1 MADELWASLI
11 VDGHHLPPSVAKSMI
26 RAKTLDRCVLV
37 SDAVALAGMEP
48 GIYEFAEKSVEL
60 TADRCVRLVGTE
72 YLAGSAIELARGI
85 ENSVRFA
92 GITLAEAFSLATR
105 QPMDLL
111 DAKAHI
117 EATSNLILFEWDE
130 SQCKINLI
138 ATIVNSELVYH
149 TEAE

>member
-1 MADELWASLI
+1 M
-11 VDGHHLPPSVAKSMI
+11 M

-37 SDAVALAGMEP
+37 SDAVALAGMKP

-92 GITLAEAFSLATR
+92 GISLEEAVSLATL
-105 QPMDLL
+105 QPMYLL
-111 DAKAHI
+111 DAKAHV
-117 EATSNLILFEWDE
+117 ETQTDLILFEWDE
-130 SQCKINLI
+130 SRCEINLI
-138 ATIVNSELVYH
+138 ATIVNNELVH
-149 TEAE
+149 HAETE

>member
-1 MADELWASLI
+1 
-11 VDGHHLPPSVAKSMI
+11 
-26 RAKTLDRCVLV
+26 
-37 SDAVALAGMEP
+37 MEP

-92 GITLAEAFSLATR
+92 GISLEEAVSLATL
-105 QPMDLL
+105 QPMRLL
-111 DAKAHI
+111 DAKAHV

-130 SQCKINLI
+130 SQCEIDLI
-138 ATIVNSELVYH
+138 ATIVDGELVYSAE
-149 TEAE
+149 TE